1 MIRLPDGNKG
11 RIAAFGIGAIT
22 IAAIYIGVIAPLSAF
37 YDHGRQKLEERL
49 EAVRRLESSAAD
61 LPRLWAAAQQWREK
75 TRDGDFLL
83 VGSSDTLAGA
93 SLQSTLKDLVE
104 QNGAKLNSAEILP
117 SDTSDKDKSER
128 DKFRRVGVRVAFS
141 GDLTL
146 ITTVL
151 HGIETSHPVIF
162 VDNLDIHTTDNSSG
176 ADGGQSFTIA
186 LDVHGFR
193 SL

>member
-11 RIAAFGIGAIT
+11 RIAAFGIGATT
-22 IAAIYIGVIAPLSAF
+22 IAAIYVGVIAPLAAL
-37 YDHGRQKLEERL
+37 YDRSQQKLEERL
-49 EAVRRLESSAAD
+49 ETVRRLEVSAAE
-61 LPRLWAAAQQWREK
+61 LPSLRAAAQQWREK

-83 VGSSDTLAGA
+83 AGSSDTLAGA

-117 SDTSDKDKSER
+117 SDTSDKSESDK
-128 DKFRRVGVRVAFS
+128 DKFHRVGVRVAFS

-162 VDNLDIHTTDNSSG
+162 VDNLDIHTAENSSG
-176 ADGGQSFTIA
+176 DDGGQSFTIA